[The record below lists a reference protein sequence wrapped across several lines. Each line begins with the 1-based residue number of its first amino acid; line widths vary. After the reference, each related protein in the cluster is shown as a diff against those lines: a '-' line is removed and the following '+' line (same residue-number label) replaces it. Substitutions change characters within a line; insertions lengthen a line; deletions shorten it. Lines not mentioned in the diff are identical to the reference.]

1 MVLVRLGLLEG
12 RIGYAHSRGARDSA
26 VVKCHVCPQCT
37 QLLSS
42 SAFPSASQVTDTGR
56 LLHTLPGR
64 SHLSHSVPRVSCSLL
79 VPLSGATLVSTAQC
93 LALSLEWKKKL
104 ELQETEE
111 APSSESSDP
120 LQDGTGPLSKLIE
133 SSKSPS
139 PPLERLLRPWTD

>member
-12 RIGYAHSRGARDSA
+12 RIALCTQQGARDSA
-26 VVKCHVCPQCT
+26 VVNVCPQCT

-64 SHLSHSVPRVSCSLL
+64 SHLSHSVPWVSCSLL

-93 LALSLEWKKKL
+93 LALSLEWKKKKL